1 MPHQDALRTN
11 VFSFLL
17 REILGVQ
24 ILVLSIYPS
33 TNTSLCIQ
41 GSLVVLCKDKH
52 GSRVVDV
59 LSRQSEVQKKQEL
72 AEQLISHKDE
82 LFANYYGKI
91 ILRNC
96 NISHYKKK
104 QAAWQ
109 GVERATESRRE
120 LFQDII
126 EDKPTVRV
134 KRTEMKKSNR
144 EDGPDFSAAAKVRR
158 VH

>member
-1 MPHQDALRTN
+1 M
-11 VFSFLL
+11 
-17 REILGVQ
+17 
-24 ILVLSIYPS
+24 
-33 TNTSLCIQ
+33 
-41 GSLVVLCKDKH
+41 VVLCKNKH

-59 LSRQSEVQKKQEL
+59 LWRQSEVQRKQEL
-72 AEQLISHKDE
+72 AEQLIAHEDE

-104 QAAWQ
+104 QAVWQ
-109 GVERATESRRE
+109 DVERAAERRRE

-126 EDKPTVRV
+126 EDRATVRV
-134 KRTEMKKSNR
+134 KETKMSKRNR
-144 EDGPDFSAAAKVRR
+144 EDGMDFSATAKVRR

>member
-1 MPHQDALRTN
+1 M
-11 VFSFLL
+11 
-17 REILGVQ
+17 
-24 ILVLSIYPS
+24 
-33 TNTSLCIQ
+33 
-41 GSLVVLCKDKH
+41 VLCKDKH

-59 LSRQSEVQKKQEL
+59 LWRRSEVQRKQEL
-72 AEQLISHKDE
+72 AEQLIAHEDE

-104 QAAWQ
+104 QTAWQ
-109 GVERATESRRE
+109 DVERATERRRE

-126 EDKPTVRV
+126 EDQVTARDKGTKVN
-134 KRTEMKKSNR
+134 KRNR
-144 EDGPDFSAAAKVRR
+144 EDGTDFSATAKVRR

>member
-1 MPHQDALRTN
+1 M
-11 VFSFLL
+11 
-17 REILGVQ
+17 
-24 ILVLSIYPS
+24 
-33 TNTSLCIQ
+33 
-41 GSLVVLCKDKH
+41 VVLCKDKH

-59 LSRQSEVQKKQEL
+59 LWRQSEVQRKQEL
-72 AEQLISHKDE
+72 AEQLIVHEDE

-104 QAAWQ
+104 QAVWQ
-109 GVERATESRRE
+109 DVERATERRRE

-126 EDKPTVRV
+126 EDQATVRV
-134 KRTEMKKSNR
+134 RGTKVNKRSR
-144 EDGPDFSAAAKVRR
+144 EGGTDFSAAAKVRR

>member
-1 MPHQDALRTN
+1 M
-11 VFSFLL
+11 
-17 REILGVQ
+17 
-24 ILVLSIYPS
+24 
-33 TNTSLCIQ
+33 
-41 GSLVVLCKDKH
+41 VVLCKDKH

-59 LSRQSEVQKKQEL
+59 LWRQSEVQRKQEL
-72 AEQLISHKDE
+72 AEQLIAHEDE

-104 QAAWQ
+104 QAVWQ
-109 GVERATESRRE
+109 DVERAAERRRE

-126 EDKPTVRV
+126 EDRATVRV
-134 KRTEMKKSNR
+134 KGTKVNKRNR
-144 EDGPDFSAAAKVRR
+144 EDGPDLSAAAKVRR

>member
-1 MPHQDALRTN
+1 M
-11 VFSFLL
+11 
-17 REILGVQ
+17 
-24 ILVLSIYPS
+24 
-33 TNTSLCIQ
+33 
-41 GSLVVLCKDKH
+41 VLCKDKH

-59 LSRQSEVQKKQEL
+59 LWRQSEVQRKQEL
-72 AEQLISHKDE
+72 AEQLIAHEDE

-104 QAAWQ
+104 QTVWQ
-109 GVERATESRRE
+109 DVERATERRRE

-126 EDKPTVRV
+126 EDQTTVRV
-134 KRTEMKKSNR
+134 KGTKVNKRNR
-144 EDGPDFSAAAKVRR
+144 DDGTDFSAKAKVRR

>member
-1 MPHQDALRTN
+1 M
-11 VFSFLL
+11 
-17 REILGVQ
+17 
-24 ILVLSIYPS
+24 
-33 TNTSLCIQ
+33 
-41 GSLVVLCKDKH
+41 VLCKDRR

-59 LSRQSEVQKKQEL
+59 LWRQSEVHRKQEL
-72 AEQLISHKDE
+72 AEQLIAHEDE

-96 NISHYKKK
+96 NILHYKKK

-109 GVERATESRRE
+109 DIERAAERRRE

-126 EDKPTVRV
+126 EDQATVRV
-134 KRTEMKKSNR
+134 KGSKVSKRNR
-144 EDGPDFSAAAKVRR
+144 EDGTDFSAVVKVRR